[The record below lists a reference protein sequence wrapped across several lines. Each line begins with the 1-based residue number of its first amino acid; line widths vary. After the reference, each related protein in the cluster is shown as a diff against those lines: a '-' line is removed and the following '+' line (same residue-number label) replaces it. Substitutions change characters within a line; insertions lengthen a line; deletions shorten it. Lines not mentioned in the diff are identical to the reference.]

1 MPRSQAYIRTQRSTM
16 RRSSASTT
24 SMSQRTEART
34 VVGDVVVE
42 EAQHVVHD
50 VGEVLVVLHAVAA
63 PVVLLREL
71 HHEGIHVGDEVPR
84 LQQPPRAVVALQFG
98 QDVHDHRHEIVG
110 VRRHRAQQVG
120 VQLVQFLLHLV
131 RFYGSAHPRVRTEAV
146 EERENG
152 HRLGDQLRVLVE
164 AVDRAEH
171 VDREHGQLAG
181 RHYG

>member
-1 MPRSQAYIRTQRSTM
+1 M
-16 RRSSASTT
+16 
-24 SMSQRTEART
+24 
-34 VVGDVVVE
+34 VVE

-84 LQQPPRAVVALQFG
+84 LQQAHRAVVQLQFG

-110 VRRHRAQQVG
+110 V
-120 VQLVQFLLHLV
+120 QLIQLLLHLV
-131 RFYGSAHPRVRTEAV
+131 RFYASGGLRARTEAV